1 MKFTVLTTLLAATA
15 ASSLQEQDGA
25 LGIGF
30 LTGYDLVFLK
40 CQAGVST
47 TKEDG
52 TIEKSAVIFRLC
64 PVGEACTTKK
74 SMSCTSGYGDF
85 MTGLTRFAQAFLDTY
100 HRSYGEDNQQ
110 HINWADF
117 GECRQFNASKYAEGG
132 IYAGGG
138 AVDEDVQYFVGPACT
153 NAGTSIRLALYTDE
167 YCSVESD
174 VISFRDI
181 TGDDLLYESGGMA
194 GVGQCQW
201 YQCYGKNES
210 GYPAWYDL
218 CVQNVEHTIA
228 KCETYMDG
236 LLTYAEEQG
245 ISYTK
250 DESGCSTI
258 AQYYKASKNGG
269 NGVSG
274 GGGLFEVG
282 QTFPKVQG
290 ISYSKD
296 ESGSSTIA
304 QYYKASK
311 NSSSGCGMSRVG
323 KTFLILGIAVV
334 VIGIAFFV
342 FAKQRRKEGAPVE
355 YLKVSPAERLE

>member
-15 ASSLQEQDGA
+15 ASSFREQDGA

-64 PVGEACTTKK
+64 PVGEACATKQ

-85 MTGLTRFAQAFLDTY
+85 MTGLTTFAHVFMDTY
-100 HRSYGEDNQQ
+100 HRGYGEANHQ
-110 HINWADF
+110 HTGINWADY
-117 GECRQFNASKYAEGG
+117 GECRQFDASEYDEGG

-138 AVDEDVQYFVGPACT
+138 AVDEDVQYFIGPACT
-153 NAGTSIRLALYTDE
+153 NDGTSIRLALFTDE
-167 YCSVESD
+167 DCTVESD
-174 VISFRDI
+174 GLSFRDI
-181 TGDDLLYESGGMA
+181 TGDDLLYESGGIA

-201 YQCYGKNES
+201 YNCGYNES
-210 GYPAWYDL
+210 GEMELHDS
-218 CVQNVEHTIA
+218 CVKNLEYTIA

-236 LLTYAEEQG
+236 LLTYAKEQG

-250 DESGCSTI
+250 DESGCPTI
-258 AQYYKASKNGG
+258 AQYYKSSKTGG
-269 NGVSG
+269 KGASG
-274 GGGLFEVG
+274 GGGMVG
-282 QTFPKVQG
+282 KTSAKAQG
-290 ISYSKD
+290 ISYSRD

-304 QYYKASK
+304 QHYKASK
-311 NSSSGCGMSRVG
+311 NMSSSGCGMSQVC